1 MNNSFAQKYGT
12 IAGIGTILFL
22 LLFYFIDQ
30 RIMLK
35 WSVYWAPIVLY
46 VMAMVWAVKNHKEAQ
61 GDQITFKEGLSTAF
75 LTFLIA
81 NLFFHIFNYVLFK
94 YVDPDLVSLQKE
106 ISMDLFNTT
115 LKGEQYEE
123 MKAQMEEAD
132 FSPSLSKSLYAFAK
146 GAIGGFILSLL
157 VAGLMRNR

>member
-1 MNNSFAQKYGT
+1 MSNSFAQKYGT
-12 IAGIGTILFL
+12 LAGIGTILFL

-30 RIMLK
+30 RAMLG

-46 VMAMVWAVKNHKEAQ
+46 MMAMVWAVKSQKEAH
-61 GDQITFKEGLSTAF
+61 GDQLTFKEGLSTAF

-94 YVDPDLVSLQKE
+94 FMDPDLVALQKE
-106 ISMDLFNTT
+106 ISMELFDTT
-115 LKGEQYEE
+115 LVGEQYEE

-132 FSPSLSKSLYAFAK
+132 FSPSLSKSLYGFAK